1 MVKRTTPAVAPA
13 AVAPT
18 APADVAAVVDAAAVL
33 ATSAT
38 NASPEDAALAE
49 AKAVFELPVVTP
61 VPTAPVVIDPADTA
75 RDEAAALADAM
86 NAEEPEAPARPA
98 LGFPCN
104 VRLLNH
110 SQIAL
115 SEPITGAFL
124 AAGGVAIISLHDQ
137 EHAQSVSESLRK
149 LVEDNYLSPS
159 AIGVEPT

>member
-1 MVKRTTPAVAPA
+1 MSKRSTPAVAKA
-13 AVAPT
+13 TAVTT
-18 APADVAAVVDAAAVL
+18 APADVAAVVEAAAALTLSASDMTPQDAAI
-33 ATSAT
+33 
-38 NASPEDAALAE
+38 AE

-61 VPTAPVVIDPADTA
+61 GSTAPVVIDPADTA
-75 RDEAAALADAM
+75 RDEASALADAL
-86 NAEEPEAPARPA
+86 NAKEPEAPARPA
-98 LGFPCN
+98 FTFPCTA
-104 VRLLNH
+104 RLLNH
-110 SQIAL
+110 SPIAL